1 MAGLTAALRTEPK
14 GRMRRWKSGYHELLV
29 VIGNR
34 KGVPPDNLIAAK
46 AVCEELSRLGD
57 ILEEIRDRMAPA
69 P

>member
-1 MAGLTAALRTEPK
+1 ME
-14 GRMRRWKSGYHELLV
+14 SGYFELLD
-29 VIGNR
+29 VIANR
-34 KGVPPDNLIAAK
+34 KGDQDNLIAAK

>member
-1 MAGLTAALRTEPK
+1 ME
-14 GRMRRWKSGYHELLV
+14 SGYFELLD
-29 VIGNR
+29 VIANR
-34 KGVPPDNLIAAK
+34 RGIDQDNPIAAK

>member
-1 MAGLTAALRTEPK
+1 ME
-14 GRMRRWKSGYHELLV
+14 SGYHELLV
-29 VIGNR
+29 LIGNR

-46 AVCEELSRLGD
+46 AVCEELSRLSD